1 MLAELRTNVGG
12 RFWMRHSG
20 RGGEWGSFTI
30 DWPTGRKMLGD
41 AVVCP
46 EQLSANAGPSDKH
59 FSWLVFGLS
68 PQHMEP
74 HHSYRAAVAS
84 ARALAAANPGAKFYL
99 TAPARLFVAGAPVV
113 EEISLA

>member
-30 DWPTGRKMLGD
+30 DWPTERKVLGD

-59 FSWLVFGLS
+59 CGNCGICWSTAAPIVFIE
-68 PQHMEP
+68 H
-74 HHSYRAAVAS
+74 
-84 ARALAAANPGAKFYL
+84 
-99 TAPARLFVAGAPVV
+99 
-113 EEISLA
+113 